1 MQKNIRKSAIKFVH
15 KNNLN
20 KKNLTAANLR
30 EIIEKYNFSV
40 VDYWTN
46 AKNDS
51 DTVILL
57 EKAQSFAN
65 IQKALHTVHRII
77 NGFSFAQI
85 CRQMIL

>member
-57 EKAQSFAN
+57 EKAQATELC
-65 IQKALHTVHRII
+65 QYTK
-77 NGFSFAQI
+77 GFTYSSQDNK
-85 CRQMIL
+85 